1 MKSVLIS
8 FIMFAVIIAA
18 LHFNVFEVLS
28 SRYAEAFGVI
38 CLLAALIFAFKKLG
52 NPWSKDKD
60 HE

>member
-18 LHFNVFEVLS
+18 LYFNVFEVLS
-28 SRYAEAFGVI
+28 SWYAEAIGIF
-38 CLLAALIFAFKKLG
+38 CLLAAFIFAFKKLG
-52 NPWSKDKD
+52 NPWTKDKD